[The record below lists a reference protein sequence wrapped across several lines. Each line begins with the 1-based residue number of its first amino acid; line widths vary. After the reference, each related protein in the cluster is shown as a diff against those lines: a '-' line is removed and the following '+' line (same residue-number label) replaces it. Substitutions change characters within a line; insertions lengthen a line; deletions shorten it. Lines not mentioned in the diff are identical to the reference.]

1 VKIAPIMNPH
11 TTSPI
16 SSAARKFVDSVLELR
31 PRIAVFDCD
40 GTLWDSDSG
49 ELFYRWELENSLLDE
64 RTAQW
69 LRDRYASYKRGEVGE
84 DDMCGEM
91 VTVHAGLSVSDLE
104 RAVARYFPEKVA
116 PTIFPEMLILTR
128 ALAEQGCDL
137 WAVSS
142 TNDWVVREGIREFGI
157 PADHVLAA
165 CVHCEDGVATDRL
178 LRVPSGVG
186 KALAINEVVGTV
198 PDAAFGNSIFD
209 EAMLSLARHSF
220 AVNPNPDLETVAKQN
235 GWTIY
240 RPDPRP

>member
-1 VKIAPIMNPH
+1 MSTHIA
-11 TTSPI
+11 SLI
-16 SSAARKFVDSVLELR
+16 SSAARKFIDSVLELR

-49 ELFYRWELENSLLDE
+49 ELFYRWELENNLLDE

-69 LRDRYASYKRGEVGE
+69 LLDRYASYKRGDVSE

-104 RAVARYFPEKVA
+104 RAVARYFPEKIA
-116 PTIFPEMLILTR
+116 PTIFPEMLVLTR

-142 TNDWVVREGIREFGI
+142 TNDWVVREGVKDFGI
-157 PADHVLAA
+157 PPDHVLAA

-209 EAMLSLARHSF
+209 EAMLTLARSAF
-220 AVNPNPDLETVAKQN
+220 AVNPNPDLEVIARN
-235 GWTIY
+235 NNWTIY
-240 RPDPRP
+240 HPDGKLT